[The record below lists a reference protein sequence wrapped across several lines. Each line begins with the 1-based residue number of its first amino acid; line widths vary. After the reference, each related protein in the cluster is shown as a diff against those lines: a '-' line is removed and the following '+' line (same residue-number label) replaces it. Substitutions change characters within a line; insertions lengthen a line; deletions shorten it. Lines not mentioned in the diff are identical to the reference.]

1 MGDSHVCYKA
11 AFESQ
16 NHKEFELPKYSDRA
30 LGQLE
35 RKLARLKLPSRAQSS
50 PKTSRSWPLLGW
62 QLQSW
67 GFNLWVL
74 GSPATALIGGFA
86 VNSRTVWKLFRGVSL
101 PAAHTAGITP

>member
-1 MGDSHVCYKA
+1 MCVIK
-11 AFESQ
+11 
-16 NHKEFELPKYSDRA
+16 NHKESEFPKYSDRA
-30 LGQLE
+30 LGQSE
-35 RKLARLKLPSRAQSS
+35 RKLARPKLPSRAQSS

-67 GFNLWVL
+67 GFRCQNKYNLWVL
-74 GSPATALIGGFA
+74 GSPATVLIGGFA